1 MIRLY
6 HGTTTEA
13 YCSILKNGFCHKD
26 VVWTCSDFNM
36 LYFYSDELIA
46 KEFELD
52 NQEAINK
59 CCEMALQSAAF
70 SAAVTNNTYRAF
82 YVFEFLIDEEYWY
95 IIKTD
100 GSMKKFSACSVC
112 IEANLLKKLTHNIYC
127 ASEHYTSRLAIFYL
141 SMLEQDYL
149 PELNLSEFENN
160 IIEHLIPLYLDLF
173 QSELA

>member
-1 MIRLY
+1 MAQRQKPIAAYWKMDSAIRMLSGY
-6 HGTTTEA
+6 VV
-13 YCSILKNGFCHKD
+13 IL
-26 VVWTCSDFNM
+26 TCFI
-36 LYFYSDELIA
+36 YSDELIA

-52 NQEAINK
+52 EQEAINK

-149 PELNLSEFENN
+149 PELNLSGFEK
-160 IIEHLIPLYLDLF
+160 IL
-173 QSELA
+173 

>member
-1 MIRLY
+1 
-6 HGTTTEA
+6 
-13 YCSILKNGFCHKD
+13 
-26 VVWTCSDFNM
+26 
-36 LYFYSDELIA
+36 
-46 KEFELD
+46 
-52 NQEAINK
+52 
-59 CCEMALQSAAF
+59 MALQSAAF

-127 ASEHYTSRLAIFYL
+127 ASEHYTSRLATFYL

-149 PELNLSEFENN
+149 PELNLSGFEK
-160 IIEHLIPLYLDLF
+160 IL
-173 QSELA
+173 